1 MSQPLQYS
9 QPLFFEERPVA
20 AWLGWM
26 ATLIAIILTLFLFAT
41 IAFTWTIWHH
51 APGWS
56 RGLLLFQVLLFVHL
70 LIFYRQS
77 RAITILEPSHLQLR
91 LSLAGIT
98 FWKRTIHLR
107 DVRSVESAN
116 SYDFRS
122 LLQIAGGELRF
133 MTGKTN
139 VRLRLERTNIVVGS
153 FQPAELLDRLQEAIG
168 KPHDSASVTQSA

>member
-1 MSQPLQYS
+1 MPEPLQYS
-9 QPLFFEERPVA
+9 QPLFLEERRVA
-20 AWLGWM
+20 AWLGWT
-26 ATLIAIILTLFLFAT
+26 ATLIAAILTLFLIAT
-41 IAFTWTIWHH
+41 IVFTWTIWRH

-56 RGLLLFQVLLFVHL
+56 RGLLLFQILLFVAL

-77 RAITILEPSHLQLR
+77 AAITILEPSHLQLR

-122 LLQIAGGELRF
+122 LLQFVGGELRF

-139 VRLRLERTNIVVGS
+139 VRLRLNRTSILVGS
-153 FQPAELLDRLQEAIG
+153 FQPD
-168 KPHDSASVTQSA
+168 